1 MLNQLKK
8 QNSEADRL
16 QVEFDEVNEKLKRY
30 IEQSVNCTENSLDYV
45 ALSRQYEEL
54 MAKLEVEEE
63 KANERKARYLK
74 MQNILKILEHSDSIL
89 ESFDGNVWNTAVENI
104 TVFHDGSMVFLFKD
118 GTEVKK

>member
-1 MLNQLKK
+1 M
-8 QNSEADRL
+8 
-16 QVEFDEVNEKLKRY
+16 NEKLKRY